1 VPRNDQIVRILS
13 VARALAASRRGVSL
27 TDLAKREGWNWR
39 TVYRDRDALMAAG
52 FPIEEPSAGRYR
64 MAEAW
69 TAPNL
74 PGVEPDEIAAFFAL
88 RALAETWRSTV
99 LGKPLDRLWLKLAGI
114 RGGQSTL
121 IPSSQPAFVVR
132 SPLAIDYSRHSKIIA
147 TFEKAVRDRLVVTCR
162 YRAIGTK
169 QVTAR
174 QIEPGELF
182 WDPGLESLYVIGWC
196 RLRTDVRVFAVQ
208 RFVAAALL
216 DETFKPRAEVSSK
229 SALRGAFRVWRA
241 KTIETVKVRF
251 APEVADEIRERRWA
265 QAQKIEDDES
275 GAGGVILT
283 LEVATTDELA
293 RWLLGYGGAA
303 EVLAPPALRR
313 LVAERLQAGVTR
325 YGGRGEDKVGVGDT
339 LSRDDKG
346 DR

>member
-1 VPRNDQIVRILS
+1 MARNDQIVRILS
-13 VARALAASRRGVSL
+13 VARALAATRRGVSL
-27 TDLAKREGWNWR
+27 KDLAKREGWNWR

-52 FPIEEPSAGRYR
+52 FPIDEPAPGRYR
-64 MAEAW
+64 MAEGWAV
-69 TAPNL
+69 PNL

-88 RALAETWRSTV
+88 RALIETWRFTA
-99 LGKPLDRLWLKLAGI
+99 LGKPLDRLWSKLAGA

-121 IPSSQPAFVVR
+121 IPSNQPAFVVR
-132 SPLAIDYSRHSKIIA
+132 SPLAIDYTRHSKIIA

-162 YRAIGTK
+162 YRAIGSK

-196 RLRTDVRVFAVQ
+196 RLRNDVRVFAVQ
-208 RFVAAALL
+208 RFAAASLM
-216 DETFKPRAEVSSK
+216 DETFKPRAEASSK

-241 KTIETVKVRF
+241 QTVETVKVRF

-265 QAQKIEDDES
+265 QDQEIDNDES

-283 LEVATTDELA
+283 LGVASTDEVA
-293 RWLLGYGGAA
+293 RWVLSYGGAA
-303 EVLAPPALRR
+303 EVLAPAGLRR
-313 LVAERLQAGVTR
+313 TVAERLRAGAAR
-325 YGGRGEDKVGVGDT
+325 YRGRGADELAGGDR